1 MESNSSAAAAVAVVI
16 NPYSK
21 KRNPSMGIQ
30 SQNRNGSIKWCMQNA
45 HKRRKTLYNAT
56 KGGWIQS
63 SISPF
68 EKRAFMPERN
78 CILCR
83 AYHRR
88 RFNQNVRIPHC
99 SHHKVCALNNVTK
112 GQLSKRFIEVLDYA
126 EKMVELNNTPPLL
139 DGPTLGT
146 TAQQKDGFLRPNVS
160 ASPSNDSPIDF
171 LADGNKTILGEACN
185 SQTLLATELRKCV
198 DALVTTLG
206 DTPSVKEV
214 IVAVSRDIFESM
226 NIKRSRTPGEMP
238 TETDH
243 FVQKMAV
250 YRKYFA
256 PGQITFTFP

>member
-1 MESNSSAAAAVAVVI
+1 
-16 NPYSK
+16 
-21 KRNPSMGIQ
+21 
-30 SQNRNGSIKWCMQNA
+30 MQNA
-45 HKRRKTLYNAT
+45 HKHWKTLYNVT

-78 CILCR
+78 CILYR

-88 RFNQNVRIPHC
+88 RFNRNVRIPHRG
-99 SHHKVCALNNVTK
+99 HHKVCALNNVTK

-126 EKMVELNNTPPLL
+126 KKMVELNNTPPLL

-160 ASPSNDSPIDF
+160 ASPSDDSPIDF

-198 DALVTTLG
+198 DALVTKLG

-214 IVAVSRDIFESM
+214 IVAVSREIFESM